1 MNRVIVTGRLTRD
14 PETRQTQSDSTVVSF
29 GIAVDRRFK
38 RDGEPTA
45 DFFNCVAF
53 GKTAEFVQKYFTK
66 GMKINLE
73 GHMQTGSYTNKE
85 GQKVNTFNIIV
96 DECEFGESK
105 AANDAQRGQTSA
117 PPPIVPP
124 PAPQAPP
131 MYNNTPPVQ
140 QAQQAQQTQYQ
151 RQAPQQYAQQQQ
163 PVQQQYAPQ
172 QQRQQP
178 AQQQQQ
184 YYQQSQQDQQL
195 PEFMN
200 IPPNSPDE
208 IPFP

>member
-1 MNRVIVTGRLTRD
+1 MNRAIITGRLTRD
-14 PETRQTQSDSTVVSF
+14 PEVKQTQSDSTVVRFSV
-29 GIAVDRRFK
+29 AVDRRFK

-53 GKTAEFVQKYFTK
+53 GKTAEFVEKYFHK

-85 GQKVNTFNIIV
+85 GQKVNTFDIV
-96 DECEFGESK
+96 AEEIEFGESK
-105 AANDAQRGQTSA
+105 AANDAQRGQASA
-117 PPPIVPP
+117 PSPIAPP

-131 MYNNTPPVQ
+131 MYNNVPPV
-140 QAQQAQQTQYQ
+140 QQAQQTQYQ
-151 RQAPQQYAQQQQ
+151 SQAPQQYAPQQQ

-172 QQRQQP
+172 PQR
-178 AQQQQQ
+178 
-184 YYQQSQQDQQL
+184 QQSQQDQQL
-195 PEFMN
+195 PDFMN
-200 IPPNSPDE
+200 IPPNSGDE

>member
-1 MNRVIVTGRLTRD
+1 MNRAIITGRLTRD
-14 PETRQTQSDSTVVSF
+14 PETKQTQSDSTVVRF

-38 RDGEPTA
+38 RDGESTA

-85 GQKVNTFNIIV
+85 GQKVNTFDIIV

-105 AANDAQRGQTSA
+105 AANDAQRGQASA
-117 PPPIVPP
+117 PPPIAPAP
-124 PAPQAPP
+124 SPAPQAPP
-131 MYNNTPPVQ
+131 MYNNVPPVQ
-140 QAQQAQQTQYQ
+140 NA
-151 RQAPQQYAQQQQ
+151 APQVQHQQ
-163 PVQQQYAPQ
+163 PMSQQYAPQ
-172 QQRQQP
+172 PQYQQQVQQPYYQQQP
-178 AQQQQQ
+178 AQNQQP
-184 YYQQSQQDQQL
+184 L
-195 PEFMN
+195 PDFMN